1 MASRSGLPVATSH
14 QEMSSFYIYIYMSL
28 KRSLCIVHWRRLGG
42 CGQHCYCQL
51 CSNWSVSE
59 CQCCQLFRN
68 DLSQI
73 KHASNG
79 NGCHRLK
86 YVVQYSK
93 MVPTSALS
101 CHQIIHYY
109 LFYYKH
115 VFYQVV
121 WLTKIL
127 KTAQQ
132 RESCMQ
138 LSSIVK
144 HHFHVWVKEWG
155 PDNSN
160 NANGPPEPG
169 ACWCLCG

>member
-1 MASRSGLPVATSH
+1 MASRSGLPVVTSH

-86 YVVQYSK
+86 MLCNTRKRCLLVLYHVTKSYTIIYSIINMCFIK
-93 MVPTSALS
+93 LLRSLKLHNRENLVCNCQTLSNNTCMSESKNGALTIAIMLMVPLS
-101 CHQIIHYY
+101 QEPAGVC
-109 LFYYKH
+109 
-115 VFYQVV
+115 VD
-121 WLTKIL
+121 
-127 KTAQQ
+127 
-132 RESCMQ
+132 
-138 LSSIVK
+138 
-144 HHFHVWVKEWG
+144 KE
-155 PDNSN
+155 
-160 NANGPPEPG
+160 
-169 ACWCLCG
+169 